1 MKGLFTIFLHDKNN
15 QYDEIIRS
23 YITSIKY
30 YNVRTIIEPNMI
42 KIYCNDYRASQH
54 LVCTITDEKIFIN
67 NKFTGLN
74 GIFRQ
79 MKIEELNGE

>member
-15 QYDEIIRS
+15 QYDNMVRS
-23 YITSIKY
+23 YIIGIKY

-54 LVCTITDEKIFIN
+54 LVCRITDEKIYIN
-67 NKFTGLN
+67 NKFSGLN

-79 MKIEELNGE
+79 MKIRELSD